1 MGTGCHALHQVPD
14 AALAPVMD
22 AVLVPAPALH
32 AAKVF
37 QYDSVG
43 VRLDG
48 LVHDPAGKLPDVVVL
63 EAGQLRVQPGQ
74 LLRAALLLDDADSR
88 QQAVDGPPLLVER
101 IERAGVDISPGI
113 NRGAD
118 GPVVDAEV
126 HTEDDLLVRRKL
138 TKLPGLHPERDVQAV
153 LVEGVDKRRALPF
166 SDGRVRLRL

>member
-32 AAKVF
+32 AA
-37 QYDSVG
+37 
-43 VRLDG
+43 
-48 LVHDPAGKLPDVVVL
+48 VL